1 MDQEWQQYCDTR
13 DNIDSDISVLRE
25 KVEESELV

>member
-1 MDQEWQQYCDTR
+1 MDQGWQQYCDTR
-13 DNIDSDISVLRE
+13 DKITSDILVLRE

>member
-1 MDQEWQQYCDTR
+1 MDREWQQYCDIR
-13 DNIDSDISVLRE
+13 DKITFDILVLRE